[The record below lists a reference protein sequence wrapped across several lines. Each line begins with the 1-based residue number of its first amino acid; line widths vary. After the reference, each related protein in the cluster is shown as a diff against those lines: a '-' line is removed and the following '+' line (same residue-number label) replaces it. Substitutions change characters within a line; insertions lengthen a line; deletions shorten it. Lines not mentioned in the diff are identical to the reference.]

1 MRIPK
6 IISLPWPLL
15 LQINALGKRGQWQQ
29 KSHFIFFS
37 KEKQRSHLP
46 TSCKHQLRTRIGELS
61 KGHKFYPQKN
71 IRLTWK
77 KMISIFL
84 GLPQP
89 VSWSV
94 HVGMSAHKHTHA
106 ALVVFFYAEASN
118 NYSPPESLP
127 IQLSGQKLRSC
138 SSFNY
143 SVHIQKSA
151 LFSRSAAKSHQ
162 LSHASPSKY
171 VTFRVLELQWKWIMK
186 KSRTAWL
193 IKWKNVKT
201 TNH

>member
-106 ALVVFFYAEASN
+106 ALVVFFMLKLQTIILLQSLSQYNSQARSFGHVLALTILFTYKN
-118 NYSPPESLP
+118 LHYFQGLQPSPTSCLMPHPLNMLHFGFLNS
-127 IQLSGQKLRSC
+127 SGSG
-138 SSFNY
+138 
-143 SVHIQKSA
+143 
-151 LFSRSAAKSHQ
+151 
-162 LSHASPSKY
+162 
-171 VTFRVLELQWKWIMK
+171 
-186 KSRTAWL
+186 
-193 IKWKNVKT
+193 
-201 TNH
+201 